1 METSQLNWPS
11 QRNKRR
17 WAVVWFL
24 FLLILLALTSCSVQ
38 PRYHNRGFNITLG
51 RNTQSISSI
60 PGTKQAHT
68 NKSVKNSSHR
78 ATQSYSTS
86 AYPDDTTIF
95 DVYGMH
101 IADSLIAAGQD
112 QKWMRHNWL
121 PDDITK
127 PLSTMTIV
135 GKGFLMHGKLVAAN
149 ENGIFLY
156 NPHEPLFWVSKLPY
170 GKGQTAIRENIV
182 YMPYTKIEKI
192 RKGGTV
198 SSKIEQILD
207 QFFMVI
213 FWTVGAIGSILGIAT
228 VDWDIFSEGALE
240 IIVIIALIIALI
252 AALIATL
259 ALSIVLFPIIFLLQL
274 SASILPGRY
283 WWIGKKPTRGRAFY
297 KFIKRRHRRYRLYRK
312 DV

>member
-38 PRYHNRGFNITLG
+38 PRYHNKGFNITLG
-51 RNTQSISSI
+51 RNIQSISSI

-68 NKSVKNSSHR
+68 NKSFKNSSHQ
-78 ATQSYSTS
+78 ATKIYSTS
-86 AYPDDTTIF
+86 AYPNDTTIF

-101 IADSLIAAGQD
+101 IGDSLIDAGQD
-112 QKWMRHNWL
+112 QKWVRHNWL
-121 PDDITK
+121 PDNITK

-149 ENGIFLY
+149 ENGIFIY

-213 FWTVGAIGSILGIAT
+213 FWSASAIFTILGIASSDQMFYST
-228 VDWDIFSEGALE
+228 STLDI
-240 IIVIIALIIALI
+240 IMIIAAIIALI

-283 WWIGKKPTRGRAFY
+283 WLIGKKPARGRAFY
-297 KFIKRRHRRYRLYRK
+297 KFMKRRHRRYRLYRE

>member
-24 FLLILLALTSCSVQ
+24 FLLFLVALTSCTVQ
-38 PRYHNRGFNITLG
+38 PRYHNRGFHFTLG
-51 RNTQSISSI
+51 RNTQTISSI
-60 PGTKQAHT
+60 PGTKQT
-68 NKSVKNSSHR
+68 RTKKTTKSSSHH
-78 ATQSYSTS
+78 ASKSQSTS
-86 AYPDDTTIF
+86 AYPNDTTIF
-95 DVYGMH
+95 EVYGMH
-101 IADSLIAAGQD
+101 IADSLIEAGQD
-112 QKWMRHNWL
+112 QKWVRHNSL
-121 PDDITK
+121 PDNITK

-149 ENGIFLY
+149 EHGIFLY
-156 NPHEPLFWVSKLPY
+156 NPHEPLFWVSKTPY
-170 GKGQTAIRENIV
+170 GKGQTEIRENIV
-182 YMPYTKIEKI
+182 YMPYTKIKKI

-213 FWTVGAIGSILGIAT
+213 FWSVGAIGSILGIAT
-228 VDWDIFSEGALE
+228 LNWEICNDGAWE

-274 SASILPGRY
+274 SVIRLPGRY
-283 WWIGKKPTRGRAFY
+283 WWIGKKPARGRAFY
-297 KFIKRRHRRYRLYRK
+297 KFIKRRHRRYHLYRV